1 MYNICL
7 ESTNLQTQNEK
18 IQNIIDQAGS
28 SSKLISEFYLII
40 LYTID

>member
-1 MYNICL
+1 MHNIFI
-7 ESTNLQTQNEK
+7 ESTKLQTQNEK
-18 IQNIIDQAGS
+18 IHNIIDQAGS